1 MTEKQEKILVVD
13 DEEAVRNLLQ
23 RILEGAGYQVTT
35 AANGKEA
42 LYKVS
47 LGETQVVLLDIKMPE
62 MSGIEVLA
70 KLTADSPDHCVI
82 MVTAV
87 TDMDT
92 AIKALKMGAYDYIT
106 KPFDQDEVKQKLQ
119 QAIEKWHRRIAEKR
133 RYHQLSEGFA
143 EKTKQ
148 AQEQFTE
155 LISSLSREHKLLH
168 ELAARQAG
176 GGKELL
182 SKLPK
187 ELQEPMSSVEEF
199 RDALLRILKRTGP
212 GSKV

>member
-1 MTEKQEKILVVD
+1 MNEEKVKILVMD
-13 DEEAVRNLLQ
+13 DNEGVRNLLQ

-47 LGETQVVLLDIKMPE
+47 LGEIEVVLLDIHMPE
-62 MSGIEVLA
+62 MSGIEVLR
-70 KLTADSPDHCVI
+70 KITADSPDYCVI

-92 AIKALKMGAYDYIT
+92 AIEALKIGAYDYIT
-106 KPFDQDEVKQKLQ
+106 KPFDRDEVKQKLQ
-119 QAIEKWHRRIAEKR
+119 QAIEKWHLRIAEKR
-133 RYHQLSEGFA
+133 RYRLLSEGFT

-148 AQEQFTE
+148 AQEQFVE
-155 LISSLSREHKLLH
+155 LIESLAREHKLMQ
-168 ELAARQAG
+168 ELSNRG
-176 GGKELL
+176 GAKSLL

-187 ELQEPMSSVEEF
+187 ELQEPIDTVEEF
-199 RDALLRILKRTGP
+199 RDALLRILRR
-212 GSKV
+212 V